1 MIISNKSLSQPTER
15 NVFIVMTRRTASGG
29 ALHTFSN
36 RQVVMQWIKNEGG
49 ICYIETNGTPVLLDK
64 YGTLARRLLKE
75 NSIFITII
83 PPGNNVTP
91 VKYEIIKSPL
101 IKQY

>member
-1 MIISNKSLSQPTER
+1 MIIKNFSLSQPTDR
-15 NVFIVMTRRTASGG
+15 NVFIVMTRRASPGG
-29 ALHTFSN
+29 TLHTFSN
-36 RQVVMQWIKNEGG
+36 RQVLMQWIKNEGG
-49 ICYIETNGTPVLLDK
+49 ICYIETNGAPVLLDK

-75 NSIFITII
+75 NSIYITII
-83 PPGNNVTP
+83 PPGNNSAP